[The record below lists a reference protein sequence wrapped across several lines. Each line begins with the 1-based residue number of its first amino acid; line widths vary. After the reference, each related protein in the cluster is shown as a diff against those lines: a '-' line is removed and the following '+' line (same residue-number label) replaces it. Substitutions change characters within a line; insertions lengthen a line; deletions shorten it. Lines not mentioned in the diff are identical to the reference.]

1 MQRSPCRGPAAL
13 PTPHLLPSCWA
24 TNYQWK
30 ISRRRVS
37 NCSMARTCW
46 EMDHWN
52 PSGGEGFEADVAP
65 ELLFKDVQTCSRAG
79 PLGAAAFLPAVPCQG
94 TEAPTELCTPCLRR
108 APASASWPQCFHR
121 GVGLLLSGL
130 SRLEAVGHLRVLEGH
145 VGSGAGLE
153 LVGIGWSS

>member
-1 MQRSPCRGPAAL
+1 
-13 PTPHLLPSCWA
+13 
-24 TNYQWK
+24 
-30 ISRRRVS
+30 
-37 NCSMARTCW
+37 
-46 EMDHWN
+46 MDHWN

-108 APASASWPQCFHR
+108 APAMW
-121 GVGLLLSGL
+121 LLLSGL
-130 SRLEAVGHLRVLEGH
+130 SRLEAVGHLRVLEGL

-153 LVGIGWSS
+153 LLKGRGAHNGKNQQKFCLPKKKPNSTPLGKLFFLSGKQLIFLS